1 VASRRTRVPQCQK
14 PTGLL
19 GRFMLWNMNSRHS
32 KVTDW
37 GLSHISIGTHDS
49 ILDIGCGGGRT
60 VSKLA
65 ALATEG
71 EVCGLDYSKE
81 SVAVA
86 SRINREWIK
95 MGRVEIR
102 EGTVSQLP
110 FPDAVFDL
118 VTAVET
124 HFWWPDLSVGMR
136 EILRVLKPGG
146 TLIIIAE
153 IYRGAQTATA
163 KLAEKYLPLSGM
175 ALLSVSEHRELFANA
190 GYSDIQVITEPRK
203 GWICGI
209 GRKPSMLPESN

>member
-1 VASRRTRVPQCQK
+1 VASRTTRVTQCQK

-19 GRFMLWNMNSRHS
+19 GRFILWNMNSRHS

-49 ILDIGCGGGRT
+49 ILDVGCGGGRT

-65 ALATEG
+65 AIATEG
-71 EVCGLDYSKE
+71 KVCGLDYSKE

-102 EGTVSQLP
+102 EGAVSQLP

-124 HFWWPDLSVGMR
+124 HFWWPDLLAGMR
-136 EILRVLKPGG
+136 EVLRVLKPGG

-153 IYRGAQTATA
+153 IYKGAQTATA

-175 ALLSVSEHRELFANA
+175 ALLSVDEHRELFANA

-209 GRKPSMLPESN
+209 GKKPSAPTVSN

>member
-1 VASRRTRVPQCQK
+1 
-14 PTGLL
+14 
-19 GRFMLWNMNSRHS
+19 MNSRHS

-37 GLSHISIGTHDS
+37 GLSHISVETHDT
-49 ILDIGCGGGRT
+49 ILDVGCGGGRT

-65 ALATEG
+65 AIATEG
-71 EVCGLDYSKE
+71 KVCGLDYSKE

-124 HFWWPDLSVGMR
+124 HFWWPDLLAGMR
-136 EILRVLKPGG
+136 EVLRVLKPGG

-153 IYRGAQTATA
+153 IYKGAQTATA

-175 ALLSVSEHRELFANA
+175 ALLSVDEHRELFANT

-209 GRKPSMLPESN
+209 GRKPSMLKGSIL

>member
-1 VASRRTRVPQCQK
+1 VNQCQK
-14 PTGLL
+14 PAGLL
-19 GRFMLWNMNSRHS
+19 GKFVLWNMNSRHS

-37 GLSHISIGTHDS
+37 GLSHISIETHDA
-49 ILDIGCGGGRT
+49 ILDVGCGGGRT

-65 ALATEG
+65 AIAMEG
-71 EVCGLDYSKE
+71 KVCGLDYSKE

-110 FPDAVFDL
+110 FPDAMFDL

-124 HFWWPDLSVGMR
+124 HFWWPDLSAGMR
-136 EILRVLKPGG
+136 EVLRVLKPGG

-153 IYRGAQTATA
+153 IYKGAQTATA

-175 ALLSVSEHRELFANA
+175 ALLSVDEHRELFANT

-203 GWICGI
+203 GWICGV
-209 GRKPSMLPESN
+209 GRKPSMLKGSIL